1 MRMPDQV
8 PMSPARTGH
17 RGLEEEIGR
26 GQAGVRWGVRCIQ
39 TQGEHENRSEPQAG
53 GGFPLLR
60 SPRENVGS
68 ERLLRRIEG
77 LKH

>member
-17 RGLEEEIGR
+17 RGLEEQIGR

-39 TQGEHENRSEPQAG
+39 TQGEHEKWHRALG
-53 GGFPLLR
+53 G
-60 SPRENVGS
+60 
-68 ERLLRRIEG
+68 
-77 LKH
+77 HWW